1 MQSHLILKAPILAQ
15 IQRICRN
22 PCHNIKH
29 NITSIQVALWLCV
42 LTEVATEY
50 ICIESVKSIYHIFVC
65 LRVFPRR
72 RATTFNFPY
81 TTDANIFFL
90 PCLYDSMPVFVL
102 SLDVSILIW
111 TMYARYA
118 VNENEQRNSGVY
130 FSVRTRVCVRLSR
143 ILMKFNQRPNIY
155 RCTQAKMKSTVFSLM
170 FFIFEIWI
178 ISAFFSAVFHFYFY
192 VCSRTKM
199 LYFYLHIH
207 TNELFTFIRI
217 YTDCY
222 K

>member
-15 IQRICRN
+15 IRRICRN

-81 TTDANIFFL
+81 TTDANTFL

-118 VNENEQRNSGVY
+118 VNENEPRNSGVY

-143 ILMKFNQRPNIY
+143 ILMKFNQRDQIFIAIHKPKWNQLSSPW
-155 RCTQAKMKSTVFSLM
+155 CFLFSK
-170 FFIFEIWI
+170 FE
-178 ISAFFSAVFHFYFY
+178 
-192 VCSRTKM
+192 
-199 LYFYLHIH
+199 
-207 TNELFTFIRI
+207 
-217 YTDCY
+217 
-222 K
+222 